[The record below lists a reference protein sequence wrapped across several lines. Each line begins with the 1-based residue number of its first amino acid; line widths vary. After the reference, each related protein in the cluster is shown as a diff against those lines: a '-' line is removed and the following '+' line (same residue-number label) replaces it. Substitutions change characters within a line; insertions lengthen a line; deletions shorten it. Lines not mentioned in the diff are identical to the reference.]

1 MQNEVLEF
9 YKFQSK
15 IYDLTRWSFLFG
27 REKLI
32 REIHNIKKEA
42 NILEIG
48 CGTGKNISELL
59 NLNSNYNVNGLDLSA
74 DMIDVAKKKFEGN
87 SNVQLLNDDFF
98 QMDSLIKYDVI
109 IFSYMLSMV
118 GDLKEDFFIKAKS
131 LLSTDGIIAV
141 VDYHQSKL
149 DWYIEFMLSKNVEL
163 NSNTLDLLNQYFTP
177 LQMKISKAY
186 LGIWTYQM
194 FIGH

>member
-149 DWYIEFMLSKNVEL
+149 DWYLEFMLSKNVEL